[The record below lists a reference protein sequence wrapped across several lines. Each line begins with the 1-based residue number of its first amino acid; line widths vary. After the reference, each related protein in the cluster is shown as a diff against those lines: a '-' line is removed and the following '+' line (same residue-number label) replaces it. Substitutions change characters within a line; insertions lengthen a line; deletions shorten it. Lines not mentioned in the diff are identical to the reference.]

1 MSTENEVIAYKAFDA
16 DMSCRGF
23 KFEVGK
29 TYEQE
34 GPAVICERG
43 FHACLLP
50 FDCFNYYRDSKTW
63 ARVRMVSPSEI
74 TPDGDTKLVTAKITI
89 EATLSVSDWVRAQCA
104 ALLKLVKGSNT
115 AKATTGD
122 YAHSATTGDYAHS
135 ATTGYSA
142 HSATT
147 GYSAHSATTGHY
159 AHSATTGYYAHSAT
173 TGNYARS
180 ATTGDYARS
189 ATAGNSA
196 HSATT
201 GDYAR
206 SATTGDYAHSA
217 TTGDSA
223 HSATAGNSAIACS
236 LGIAGRAKAAKG
248 SWMVLAEYDA
258 DYKVKTVK
266 TFKAGTKGVK
276 ADTWYELK
284 NGKLKAVKE

>member
-1 MSTENEVIAYKAFDA
+1 MTTESEVIAYKAFDA

-63 ARVRMVSPSEI
+63 ARVRMISPSEI
-74 TPDGDTKLVTAKITI
+74 KQGDDTKLVTAKITI
-89 EATLSVSDWVRAQCA
+89 EATLSVSDWVRAQCD

-115 AKATTGD
+115 AKATTGN

-135 ATTGYSA
+135 ATTGNS
-142 HSATT
+142 
-147 GYSAHSATTGHY
+147 
-159 AHSATTGYYAHSAT
+159 AHSAT
-173 TGNYARS
+173 TGNYAHS
-180 ATTGDYARS
+180 GTTGA
-189 ATAGNSA
+189 
-196 HSATT
+196 
-201 GDYAR
+201 
-206 SATTGDYAHSA
+206 
-217 TTGDSA
+217 
-223 HSATAGNSAIACS
+223 SAIACS
-236 LGIAGRAKAAKG
+236 LGIAGRAKAARG
-248 SWMVLAEYDA
+248 GWLVLAEYDA
-258 DYKVKTVK
+258 DCKVKSVK
-266 TFKAGTKGVK
+266 TFKTGTKGVK

>member
-122 YAHSATTGDYAHS
+122 YAHSATTGD
-135 ATTGYSA
+135 
-142 HSATT
+142 
-147 GYSAHSATTGHY
+147 
-159 AHSATTGYYAHSAT
+159 
-173 TGNYARS
+173 
-180 ATTGDYARS
+180 
-189 ATAGNSA
+189 
-196 HSATT
+196 
-201 GDYAR
+201 
-206 SATTGDYAHSA
+206 
-217 TTGDSA
+217 SA